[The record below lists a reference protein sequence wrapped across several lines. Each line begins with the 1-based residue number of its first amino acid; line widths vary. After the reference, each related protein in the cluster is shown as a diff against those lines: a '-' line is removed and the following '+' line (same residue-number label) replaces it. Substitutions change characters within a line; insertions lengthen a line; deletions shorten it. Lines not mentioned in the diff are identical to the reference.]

1 MADRRMAG
9 NHSGDEGQDSG
20 RERVSRAA
28 YELFSREGVR
38 AVGVD
43 AVIARAGT
51 AKMTLYR
58 NFPSKD
64 DLIIEFLRRREQLWT
79 HDWLEAEST
88 RRGQT
93 PREQLLAIFDVF
105 SDWFTQ
111 PDFEGCSFLTTMVEI
126 NDREHPVHQ
135 AAVEHLANIRGY
147 IERLA
152 AQAGIS
158 DVDSFA
164 RKWHILMKG
173 AIMAAHEGDTA
184 AAARSREL
192 GELLLKQHGCLPA
205 NNDADG
211 RAPGPFPLRAP
222 CRYAGL
228 ADAQLLGRQP
238 RPLDPVGDL
247 LPSGFPGEVRRSVAG
262 LLIDAER

>member
-1 MADRRMAG
+1 MADQRMVG

-43 AVIARAGT
+43 AIIARAGT
-51 AKMTLYR
+51 AKKTLYR

-64 DLIIEFLRRREQLWT
+64 ALIIEFLRRREQLWT
-79 HDWLEAEST
+79 HDWLETEST

-147 IERLA
+147 IARLA
-152 AQAGIS
+152 AQADIS

-211 RAPGPFPLRAP
+211 RVPG
-222 CRYAGL
+222 
-228 ADAQLLGRQP
+228 
-238 RPLDPVGDL
+238 
-247 LPSGFPGEVRRSVAG
+247 
-262 LLIDAER
+262 

>member
-1 MADRRMAG
+1 MALTDRPQLAR
-9 NHSGDEGQDSG
+9 HSRDEGQDSG

-64 DLIIEFLRRREQLWT
+64 DLIIEFLQRREQLWT
-79 HDWLEAEST
+79 RDWLEAESR

-93 PREQLLAIFDVF
+93 PREQLLAIFDAF
-105 SDWFTQ
+105 SEWFSQ
-111 PDFEGCSFLTTMVEI
+111 PDFEGCSFLTTMIEI

-135 AAVEHLANIRGY
+135 AAVGHLANIRCY
-147 IERLA
+147 IEELA
-152 AQAGIS
+152 AGAGIS
-158 DVDSFA
+158 DIDSFA

-184 AAARSREL
+184 AAARAREL
-192 GELLLKQHGCLPA
+192 GELLLTQHG
-205 NNDADG
+205 
-211 RAPGPFPLRAP
+211 R
-222 CRYAGL
+222 
-228 ADAQLLGRQP
+228 
-238 RPLDPVGDL
+238 
-247 LPSGFPGEVRRSVAG
+247 
-262 LLIDAER
+262 

>member
-1 MADRRMAG
+1 MTDRPKLTS
-9 NHSGDEGQDSG
+9 HSRDEGQDSG

-43 AVIARAGT
+43 AVITRAGT

-79 HDWLEAEST
+79 RDWLEAEST

-105 SDWFTQ
+105 SEWFTQ
-111 PDFEGCSFLTTMVEI
+111 PDFEGCSFLTTMIEI
-126 NDREHPVHQ
+126 NDRENPVHQ
-135 AAVEHLANIRGY
+135 AAVGHLANIRDY
-147 IERLA
+147 IGKLA
-152 AQAGIS
+152 TEAGVG

-164 RKWHILMKG
+164 RQWHILMKG
-173 AIMAAHEGDTA
+173 AIMAAHEGDTK
-184 AAARSREL
+184 AAARAREL
-192 GELLLKQHGCLPA
+192 GELLLRQHGCLPA
-205 NNDADG
+205 GDRACG
-211 RAPGPFPLRAP
+211 GGSRAPGLSAT
-222 CRYAGL
+222 GT
-228 ADAQLLGRQP
+228 
-238 RPLDPVGDL
+238 
-247 LPSGFPGEVRRSVAG
+247 LP
-262 LLIDAER
+262 